1 MRQLSFALA
10 ATLATIASTSGCTEP
25 ATLGTTTA
33 ELACYDW
40 GCTGNSPV
48 MGPYRSHEFHTG
60 GLENREGL
68 RVDGF
73 WIAGVR
79 YAPIVAGARLSAV
92 RGATIKAGA
101 DLEDGYFRVLDDD
114 AGTEFHIR
122 IAHVSNVVQYWLGD
136 PDVVQTYELM
146 YAQAPAGSE
155 LPLCANPPDSLD
167 PTSGGGTPAT
177 WVAPFEAILFTGDRY
192 DGVTK
197 EVWATGGDRTRGWF
211 NIGCAGSALA
221 KLHLNRHTTAGAKG
235 LYVASPA
242 ARQSLL
248 NAFTANLCG
257 TGAAFTEPGT
267 PLRWKNAAGWKP
279 EFDPSWAL
287 EAVWGPG
294 GVVCIDDTYRL
305 PLFDPAT
312 VWCAPH
318 HCDEI
323 AGYAEADWKQFGL
336 VRTAVP

>member
-10 ATLATIASTSGCTEP
+10 ATLATAAAAGCAEP
-25 ATLGTTTA
+25 APLATATA

-68 RVDGF
+68 RVDGL

-79 YAPIVAGARLSAV
+79 YAPLVIGARLSAV
-92 RGATIKAGA
+92 RGATVKTGA
-101 DLEDGYFRVLDDD
+101 ALVDGYFRVLDDD
-114 AGTEFHIR
+114 TGAEFHIR
-122 IAHVSNVVQYWLGD
+122 IAHVSNVVRYWLGD
-136 PDVVQTYELM
+136 ADVVQTYELV
-146 YAQAPAGSE
+146 YRQLPAITE
-155 LPLCANPPDSLD
+155 LPVCANPPDSLD
-167 PTSGGGTPAT
+167 PTSGGGAPAA
-177 WVAPFEAILFTGDRY
+177 WLAPFEAILFTGDRY

-197 EVWATGGDRTRGWF
+197 AVWATGGEPTHGWF

-235 LYVASPA
+235 LYVASPD
-242 ARQSLL
+242 ARQTLL

-267 PLRWKNAAGWKP
+267 PLRWTDAAGWKP
-279 EFDPSWAL
+279 ALDPAATP
-287 EAVWGPG
+287 EGVWGPA
-294 GVVCIDDTYRL
+294 GVICLEDAYRL
-305 PLFDPAT
+305 PWFDPAA
-312 VWCAPH
+312 VWCAPPP
-318 HCDEI
+318 CDQVP
-323 AGYAEADWKQFGL
+323 GFTEATWKDVGL